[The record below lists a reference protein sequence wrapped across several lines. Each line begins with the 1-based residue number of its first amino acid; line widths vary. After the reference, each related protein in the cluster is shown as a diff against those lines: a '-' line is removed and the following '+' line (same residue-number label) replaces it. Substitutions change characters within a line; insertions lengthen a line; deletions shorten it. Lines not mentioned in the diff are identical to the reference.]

1 MSEQASTVQTH
12 KQTIDDADL
21 VLLGMLTDAHGLSEV
36 LWGLARVCS
45 DRSLA
50 LAKDDAHRATEWM
63 RNSVELDNLA
73 AEIGD

>member
-1 MSEQASTVQTH
+1 MSAVEMARQHV
-12 KQTIDDADL
+12 QTIDDADL
-21 VLLGMLTDAHGLSEV
+21 VLLGMLVDAHGLPEV

-50 LAKDDAHRATEWM
+50 MASEDAHRANEWM
-63 RNSVELDNLA
+63 SHSVQLDDLA